1 MLRNLKKALLIS
13 ILSIQ
18 NKPSYRIFMYSE
30 CTCPLMFCLFS
41 KIRSM
46 YLSSFDILA
55 HTRFVEKVP
64 FCIQRNLLSRYF
76 WNLHHYLYYIR
87 NLNPKFKNW
96 YWNSGT
102 EQTQLAWPFT
112 PNKMVMLQYDEVF
125 FRLTTPAALP
135 TFAGAESLQKPHH
148 IS

>member
-1 MLRNLKKALLIS
+1 MEDPHIVVQIICVFTSASNPNSSYGVKIWGYIDFGQGWRAMVRHSFQKIGKHIS
-13 ILSIQ
+13 
-18 NKPSYRIFMYSE
+18 
-30 CTCPLMFCLFS
+30 S
-41 KIRSM
+41 K
-46 YLSSFDILA
+46 
-55 HTRFVEKVP
+55 
-64 FCIQRNLLSRYF
+64 
-76 WNLHHYLYYIR
+76 